1 MNGTETTAARWA
13 MLIYTTLSLVVAFFF
28 LIMTLVNGNTY
39 SIVARVG
46 GMIWVFILS
55 MIFFSC
61 RLSYRLPRKEFWV
74 EE

>member
-55 MIFFSC
+55 MIFFMPIVIPAVKKRIS
-61 RLSYRLPRKEFWV
+61 
-74 EE
+74 

>member
-13 MLIYTTLSLVVAFFF
+13 MLIYTTLSLVIAFLF
-28 LIMTLVNGNTY
+28 LIMTVVNGNTY

-55 MIFFSC
+55 MIFFMPIVIPAVKK
-61 RLSYRLPRKEFWV
+61 RIMG
-74 EE
+74 

>member
-55 MIFFSC
+55 MIFFMPIVIPAVKK
-61 RLSYRLPRKEFWV
+61 RIMG
-74 EE
+74 

>member
-28 LIMTLVNGNTY
+28 LIMTLVNGTTY
-39 SIVARVG
+39 SMVARVG

-55 MIFFSC
+55 MIVFMPIVIPVVKK
-61 RLSYRLPRKEFWV
+61 RILG
-74 EE
+74 

>member
-55 MIFFSC
+55 MIIFMPIVIPAVKK
-61 RLSYRLPRKEFWV
+61 RILS
-74 EE
+74 

>member
-55 MIFFSC
+55 MIFFMPIVIPAVKK
-61 RLSYRLPRKEFWV
+61 RILS
-74 EE
+74 

>member
-28 LIMTLVNGNTY
+28 LIMTLVNGTTY

-55 MIFFSC
+55 MIVFMPIVIPVVKK
-61 RLSYRLPRKEFWV
+61 RILG
-74 EE
+74 

>member
-1 MNGTETTAARWA
+1 MNGTETTAAKWA

-28 LIMTLVNGNTY
+28 LSMTLVNGNTY

-55 MIFFSC
+55 MIFFMPIVIPAVKK
-61 RLSYRLPRKEFWV
+61 RILG
-74 EE
+74 

>member
-55 MIFFSC
+55 MIFFMPIVIPAVKK
-61 RLSYRLPRKEFWV
+61 RILG
-74 EE
+74 